1 MRLMI
6 DYIPQEK
13 KKISEQ
19 KYPKWNREEKEKIN
33 IVSVICRTN

>member
-1 MRLMI
+1 MSLMI
-6 DYIPQEK
+6 DYIPQE